1 MWRALNIGQ
10 KYLNALVTTAL
21 SRRFVLVFRAWR
33 LQGNLRVYAET
44 SVQRRAWERWKDLEQ
59 YLLGKRR
66 MHHTEDLVARRTE
79 HGLKYRFLARWY
91 HLLVSRFRKVLS
103 LAKHYFSA
111 WLNVSKAEAAARD
124 RKGQVCLWHS
134 LPHLWHL
141 WHLWQLPL

>member
-1 MWRALNIGQ
+1 MWRALNIGH
-10 KYLNALVTTAL
+10 KYLNAFVAAAL
-21 SRRFVLVFRAWR
+21 LRRFVLVFRGWR
-33 LQGNLRVYAET
+33 LQGKLRVYAET

-103 LAKHYFSA
+103 LAKHYFGA
-111 WLNVSKAEAAARD
+111 WLDVSKAEAAARD
-124 RKGQVCLWHS
+124 RKGQVRLW
-134 LPHLWHL
+134 LLL
-141 WHLWQLPL
+141 